1 MFKYFFKITY
11 RTFLR
16 NKLNSLINIF
26 GLAIGISSFI
36 LISLYVNYELNWDT
50 YHDDHERVYLVH
62 LVKTLSGKEY
72 ISEQT
77 PGAVAFELR
86 NKIPEVEKTVCIG
99 RIGEEILSSTK
110 DKTFPED
117 RGYYAD
123 NSTFEL
129 FKIEFIAGNKINA
142 LTKSNSIVLNK
153 SLALKHFG
161 STDVVGKLINTGS
174 KSYIISAVFDD
185 MPINSKFWASYFV
198 PLSNYN
204 DTEVFDIQS
213 DWESARWSSFIKLSD
228 QNKKELVS
236 RKCAQIINKHF
247 AKNEQCSVYLGP
259 LSKLHLFFEGVKK
272 TGVYYIIIIY
282 SFLGFLIL
290 ILSGINFLNLSTGL
304 NTIRAREI
312 GIKKVFGSSR
322 FRIARQFLSESI
334 LNSLVALVLAFG
346 IAEFLLPFYRIIT
359 DRILKINYIV
369 EWKFVLFIVLIVI
382 MLGLLAGL
390 YPSIYLSKFNPIKAL
405 KNGTITSKKLKRFS
419 LKKILILF
427 QFIISIA
434 FIIGTI
440 GFLANAK
447 YIITKDLGFEKER
460 VFSITINNNNSLQI
474 SNIES
479 LRNELKE
486 NSNIENVS
494 ISSGVPY
501 SGYSS
506 QFINWESALE
516 DDGIKS
522 IVNTAGDQ
530 FLPLYKIPIIK
541 GRNFTDKFDADSLSC
556 IINEELVRQIGWDDP
571 IGKKVMD
578 NKYTII
584 GVIKDFHQD
593 NPTNRILPYVL
604 LRHSGNLEGFKIFSI
619 KLGSGYSKETT
630 EFIKEKLN
638 LFFPESYI
646 EIKSVAGDLE
656 RGLNKLLRN
665 IAKTMMFFTI
675 IAILIAIVGLIS
687 IVSFSIKQK
696 VKEIGIR
703 KALGAS
709 VVRIYWFL
717 SKEYFVL
724 LIVANIIAVPFGL
737 FLLEAIPFRYKPDF
751 NVYPIFVII
760 LCSFIVTFLSISYWV
775 LKIARTNP
783 VDSLRYE

>member
-1 MFKYFFKITY
+1 MFKYFIKITY

-50 YHDDHERVYLVH
+50 YHDDHERIYLIH

-77 PGAVAFELR
+77 PGAIAFELR
-86 NKIPEVEKTVCIG
+86 DKIPEVEKTVCIG

-110 DKTFPED
+110 DKTFFEYH
-117 RGYYAD
+117 GYYAD
-123 NSTFEL
+123 NSIFEL

-161 STDVVGKLINTGS
+161 STDVVGKLINS
-174 KSYIISAVFDD
+174 ENKSYTISAVFDD
-185 MPINSKFWASYFV
+185 MPTNSKFRASYFLS
-198 PLSNYN
+198 LSNYN
-204 DTEVFDIQS
+204 DTEKFDIQS
-213 DWESARWSSFIKLSD
+213 DWESTKWRSFIKLSD
-228 QNKKELVS
+228 QNQKELVS
-236 RKCAQIINKHF
+236 NKCAQIINKHF
-247 AKNEQCSVYLGP
+247 AENEQCSVYLSP
-259 LSKLHLFFEGVKK
+259 LPKLHLFYEGVGK
-272 TGVYYIIIIY
+272 TGVYFIIMIY

-304 NTIRAREI
+304 NSIRAREI
-312 GIKKVFGSSR
+312 GVKKVFGSSR
-322 FRIARQFLSESI
+322 FRIARQFLGESI

-346 IAEFLLPFYRIIT
+346 ISEFLLPFYRIIT
-359 DRILKINYIV
+359 DRILKINYITD
-369 EWKFVLFIVLIVI
+369 WKFVLFIILIVI
-382 MLGLLAGL
+382 TLGLLAGF
-390 YPSIYLSKFNPIKAL
+390 YPSIYLSKFNPVKAL
-405 KNGTITSKKLKRFS
+405 KTGTITSKKLKRFS

-447 YIITKDLGFEKER
+447 YIITKDLGFEKES
-460 VFSITINNNNSLQI
+460 VFSVNIKNNSLQI

-494 ISSGVPY
+494 ISFGVPY
-501 SGYSS
+501 SGYST

-541 GRNFTDKFDADSLSC
+541 GRNFTEKFDADSLSC
-556 IINEELVRQIGWDDP
+556 IVNEALVKQIGWDDP

-604 LRHSGNLEGFKIFSI
+604 LRHRGNLQDSKIFSI
-619 KLGSGYSKETT
+619 KLDPGYTKETL

-638 LFFPESYI
+638 IFFPESYI
-646 EIKSVAGDLE
+646 EIKSVAGDQE
-656 RGLNKLLRN
+656 RGLNKLLKN

-675 IAILIAIVGLIS
+675 IAILIAFVGLIS

-709 VVRIYWFL
+709 VARIYWFL
-717 SKEYFVL
+717 SKEYFIL
-724 LIVANIIAVPFGL
+724 LIVANFIAIPLGL

-751 NVYPIFVII
+751 NAYPVFVII
-760 LCSFIVTFLSISYWV
+760 VSSFIVTFFSISYWV
-775 LKIARTNP
+775 LKIARANP

>member
-1 MFKYFFKITY
+1 
-11 RTFLR
+11 
-16 NKLNSLINIF
+16 
-26 GLAIGISSFI
+26 LAIGISSFI
-36 LISLYVNYELNWDT
+36 LISLYVSYELNWDT
-50 YHDDHERVYLVH
+50 YHKDSERIYLVH

-77 PGAVAFELR
+77 PGAIAFELR
-86 NKIPEVEKTVCIG
+86 DKIPELEKTVCMGAIG
-99 RIGEEILSSTK
+99 GDILSSTK
-110 DKTFPED
+110 DKSFLEYN
-117 RGYYAD
+117 GYYAD
-123 NSTFEL
+123 NSIFEL
-129 FKIEFIAGNKINA
+129 FKIEFIAGNKTNA

-161 STDVVGKLINTGS
+161 STDVVGKLINTES

-185 MPINSKFWASYFV
+185 MPDNSKFWTSYFV
-198 PLSNYN
+198 PISNYN

-213 DWESARWSSFIKLSD
+213 DWESARWRSFIKLSD
-228 QNKKELVS
+228 QNQKELVS
-236 RKCAQIINKHF
+236 RKSAQIINKHF
-247 AKNEQCSVYLGP
+247 AENEQCSVYLAP
-259 LSKLHLFFEGVKK
+259 LSKLHLFYEGVGK
-272 TGVYYIIIIY
+272 TGVYYIIMIY

-304 NTIRAREI
+304 NSIRAREI

-322 FRIARQFLSESI
+322 FRIARQFLGESI
-334 LNSLVALVLAFG
+334 LNSLVALILAFG
-346 IAEFLLPFYRIIT
+346 ISEFLLPFYRIIT
-359 DRILKINYIV
+359 DRILKINYLV
-369 EWKFVLFIVLIVI
+369 DWKFVLFIVLIVI

-405 KNGTITSKKLKRFS
+405 KNGTISSKKLKRFS

-434 FIIGTI
+434 FIIGTT

-447 YIITKDLGFEKER
+447 YIISKDLGFEKER
-460 VFSITINNNNSLQI
+460 VFSVNINNNSLQI

-501 SGYSS
+501 SGYST

-541 GRNFTDKFDADSLSC
+541 GRNFMDKFDADSLSC

-584 GVIKDFHQD
+584 GVIKDFHQL
-593 NPTNRILPYVL
+593 NPINRIDPYVL
-604 LRHSGNLEGFKIFSI
+604 LRHSGNLEGTKIFSI
-619 KLGSGYSKETT
+619 KLGSDYSKETT

-638 LFFPESYI
+638 IFFPESYI
-646 EIKSVAGDLE
+646 EIQSVGGDQE
-656 RGLNKLLRN
+656 RGLNKLLMN
-665 IAKTMMFFTI
+665 ISKTMMFFTV
-675 IAILIAIVGLIS
+675 IAILIAFVGLIS

-696 VKEIGIR
+696 IKEIGIR

-709 VVRIYWFL
+709 VARIYWFL
-717 SKEYFVL
+717 SKEYFIL
-724 LIVANIIAVPFGL
+724 LIVANIIAVPLGL

-751 NVYPIFVII
+751 NVYPVFVII
-760 LCSFIVTFLSISYWV
+760 VCSFIVTFLSISYWV
-775 LKIARTNP
+775 LKTARANP
-783 VDSLRYE
+783 VDSLRCE

>member
-1 MFKYFFKITY
+1 MFNYFIKITY

-36 LISLYVNYELNWDT
+36 LISLYVSYELNWDT
-50 YHDDHERVYLVH
+50 YHKDHERIYLVH

-77 PGAVAFELR
+77 PGAIAFELR
-86 NKIPEVEKTVCIG
+86 DKIPELEKTVCMGWIG
-99 RIGEEILSSTK
+99 GDILSSKK
-110 DKTFPED
+110 DKSFFED
-117 RGYYAD
+117 NGYYAD
-123 NSTFEL
+123 NSIFEL
-129 FKIEFIAGNKINA
+129 FKIEFIAGNKNNS

-161 STDVVGKLINTGS
+161 STDVVGKLINTES

-198 PLSNYN
+198 SLSNYK
-204 DTEVFDIQS
+204 DTEAFDIQS
-213 DWESARWSSFIKLSD
+213 DWESDRWRSFIKLSD
-228 QNKKELVS
+228 QNQKELVS
-236 RKCAQIINKHF
+236 RKCAQIINTNF
-247 AKNEQCSVYLGP
+247 AENEQCSVYLGP
-259 LSKLHLFFEGVKK
+259 LSKLHLFYEGVGK
-272 TGVYYIIIIY
+272 TGVYYIIMIY

-304 NTIRAREI
+304 NSIRAREI
-312 GIKKVFGSSR
+312 GIKKVFGSSSL
-322 FRIARQFLSESI
+322 RIARQFLGESI

-346 IAEFLLPFYRIIT
+346 ISEFLLPFYRIIT

-369 EWKFVLFIVLIVI
+369 DWKFVLFIVLIVI
-382 MLGLLAGL
+382 VLGLLAGL

-405 KNGTITSKKLKRFS
+405 KNGTISSKKLKRFS

-434 FIIGTI
+434 FIIGTT

-447 YIITKDLGFEKER
+447 YIISKDLGFEKER
-460 VFSITINNNNSLQI
+460 VFSVNINNNSLQI

-501 SGYSS
+501 SGYST
-506 QFINWESALE
+506 QFINWENALE
-516 DDGIKS
+516 EDGIKS

-541 GRNFTDKFDADSLSC
+541 GRNFMDKFDADSLSC
-556 IINEELVRQIGWDDP
+556 IVNEELVRQIGWDDP

-584 GVIKDFHQD
+584 GVIKDFHQI
-593 NPTNRILPYVL
+593 NPINRIDPYVL

-638 LFFPESYI
+638 IFFPESYI
-646 EIKSVAGDLE
+646 EIQSVGGDQE
-656 RGLNKLLRN
+656 RGLNKLLMN
-665 IAKTMMFFTI
+665 ISKTMMFFTV
-675 IAILIAIVGLIS
+675 IAILIAFVGLIS

-709 VVRIYWFL
+709 VARIYWFL
-717 SKEYFVL
+717 SKEYFIL
-724 LIVANIIAVPFGL
+724 LIVANIIAVPLGL

-751 NVYPIFVII
+751 NVYPVFVII
-760 LCSFIVTFLSISYWV
+760 VSSFIVIFLSISYWV
-775 LKIARTNP
+775 LKTARANP

>member
-1 MFKYFFKITY
+1 
-11 RTFLR
+11 
-16 NKLNSLINIF
+16 
-26 GLAIGISSFI
+26 LAIGIASFI
-36 LISLYVNYELNWDT
+36 LISLYVSYELNWDA
-50 YHDDHERVYLVH
+50 YHDDSERIYLVH

-72 ISEQT
+72 ISEGT
-77 PGAVAFELR
+77 PGAIAFELR
-86 NKIPEVEKTVCIG
+86 DKIPELEKTVCMGGIW
-99 RIGEEILSSTK
+99 GEVLSSTK

-117 RGYYAD
+117 NGYYAD
-123 NSTFEL
+123 NSIFDF
-129 FKIEFIAGNKINA
+129 FKIEFIDGNKINA

-161 STDVVGKLINTGS
+161 STDVVGKLINTES
-174 KSYIISAVFDD
+174 KSYIISAVFED
-185 MPINSKFWASYFV
+185 MPTNSKFWASYFV
-198 PLSNYN
+198 SLSNYN

-213 DWESARWSSFIKLSD
+213 DWESARWRSFIKLSD
-228 QNKKELVS
+228 QNQKELVS
-236 RKCAQIINKHF
+236 RKCAQIINKNF
-247 AKNEQCSVYLGP
+247 AENEQCSVYLAP
-259 LSKLHLFFEGVKK
+259 LSKLHLFYEGVGK
-272 TGVYYIIIIY
+272 TGVYYIIMIY

-304 NTIRAREI
+304 NSIRAREI
-312 GIKKVFGSSR
+312 GVKKVFGSSR
-322 FRIARQFLSESI
+322 IRIARQFLGESI

-346 IAEFLLPFYRIIT
+346 ISEFLLPFYRIIT
-359 DRILKINYIV
+359 DRTLKINYV
-369 EWKFVLFIVLIVI
+369 DDWKFVLFIVLIVI
-382 MLGLLAGL
+382 TLGLLAGL

-405 KNGTITSKKLKRFS
+405 KNGTMTSKKLKRFS

-434 FIIGTI
+434 FIIGTT

-447 YIITKDLGFEKER
+447 YIISKDLGFEKER
-460 VFSITINNNNSLQI
+460 VFSVNINNNSLQI

-501 SGYSS
+501 SGYST

-541 GRNFTDKFDADSLSC
+541 GRNFMDKFDVDSFTC
-556 IINEELVRQIGWDDP
+556 IVNEELVRQIGWDDP
-571 IGKKVMD
+571 IGKKMMD

-584 GVIKDFHQD
+584 GVIKDFHQI
-593 NPTNRILPYVL
+593 NPINRIDPYVL
-604 LRHSGNLEGFKIFSI
+604 LRHSGNLEGFKMFSI
-619 KLGSGYSKETT
+619 KLGSAYSKETT

-638 LFFPESYI
+638 IFFPESYI
-646 EIKSVAGDLE
+646 EIKSVGGDQE
-656 RGLNKLLRN
+656 RGLNKLLIN
-665 IAKTMMFFTI
+665 TSKTMMFFTV
-675 IAILIAIVGLIS
+675 IAILIAFVGLIS

-709 VVRIYWFL
+709 VARIYWFL
-717 SKEYFVL
+717 SKEYFIL
-724 LIVANIIAVPFGL
+724 LIVANIIAVPLGL
-737 FLLEAIPFRYKPDF
+737 FLLEVIPFRYKPDF
-751 NVYPIFVII
+751 NVYPVFVII
-760 LCSFIVTFLSISYWV
+760 VCSFIVTFLSISYWV
-775 LKIARTNP
+775 LKTARANP
-783 VDSLRYE
+783 VDSLRCE